1 MIDLSN
7 GSEWLKVFEQQKFAQ
22 AILDKPGKFKP
33 IPLTIIP
40 DFIESRFVVV
50 SVLVLNSKLTWTYGG
65 RALQI
70 IQVSNESDI
79 GFFSAQK
86 TYPLRIND
94 ATLIEFDN
102 LSTYYRVAVDVP
114 RWFQAA
120 YINLW
125 VYVGS
130 TLAGNIEEKLAE
142 IKSQLDRI
150 EQSMTTTT
158 GQ

>member
-1 MIDLSN
+1 MVDLSN

-22 AILDKPGKFKP
+22 AIPDKPGKFSP

-40 DFIESRFVVV
+40 DFIESRLVVV
-50 SVLVLNSKLTWTYGG
+50 SVLALNSKPTWTYGG

-70 IQVSNESDI
+70 IQVTSQSDI
-79 GFFSAQK
+79 GYFSAQK

-114 RWFQAA
+114 RWFDTA

-125 VYVGS
+125 VYVGG
-130 TLAGNIEEKLAE
+130 TLVDSVEEKLAE
-142 IKSQLDRI
+142 IKLQLDRI
-150 EQSMTTTT
+150 EQSMSSTT